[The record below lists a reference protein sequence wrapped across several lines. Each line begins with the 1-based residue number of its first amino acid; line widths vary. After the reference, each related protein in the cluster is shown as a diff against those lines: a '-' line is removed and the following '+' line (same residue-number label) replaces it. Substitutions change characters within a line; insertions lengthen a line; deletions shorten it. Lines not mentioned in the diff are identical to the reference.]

1 MNYPDIDDLF
11 SAIGQH
17 SNSTALKTVFA
28 SLGIGVKNLQKYP
41 FNLKGLRIWSAPGT
55 GLQLEFKDVGLIE
68 DIPYHD
74 IDEGPWVLVKIR
86 FWAQPDKKSKPYTGP
101 MPYGLNFSMARNVVR
116 ETMEVGGLG
125 QAVIIG
131 SHGNVDSWVDR
142 SVRVAVG
149 YLDGGL
155 IRSLSFA
162 MPVDRG

>member
-1 MNYPDIDDLF
+1 
-11 SAIGQH
+11 
-17 SNSTALKTVFA
+17 
-28 SLGIGVKNLQKYP
+28 
-41 FNLKGLRIWSAPGT
+41 
-55 GLQLEFKDVGLIE
+55 
-68 DIPYHD
+68 
-74 IDEGPWVLVKIR
+74 
-86 FWAQPDKKSKPYTGP
+86 
-101 MPYGLNFSMARNVVR
+101 
-116 ETMEVGGLG
+116 MEVGGLG

>member
-1 MNYPDIDDLF
+1 MC
-11 SAIGQH
+11 
-17 SNSTALKTVFA
+17 
-28 SLGIGVKNLQKYP
+28 
-41 FNLKGLRIWSAPGT
+41 
-55 GLQLEFKDVGLIE
+55 
-68 DIPYHD
+68 
-74 IDEGPWVLVKIR
+74 IR
-86 FWAQPDKKSKPYTGP
+86 DR
-101 MPYGLNFSMARNVVR
+101 PYGLNFSMARNVVR